1 MTLATSIRARDTFA
15 LEVYAV
21 MPKLKGYARRLWSG
35 NDTDAEDGMA
45 DTVCRALSKRH
56 QFHGGNLAAWLTRIM
71 RNIRRDQLDKGY
83 RKGKRP
89 DAGARLVFSGAPY
102 ARALSDL
109 CDPESIL
116 IATGAYR

>member
-1 MTLATSIRARDTFA
+1 MTLATIASDTFA
-15 LEVYAV
+15 LQVWV
-21 MPKLKGYARRLWSG
+21 TMPKLKGYARRLWNG

-83 RKGKRP
+83 RKGRKRHS
-89 DAGARLVFSGAPY
+89 RLVFYDAAPN
-102 ARALSDL
+102 ARAIADL

-116 IATGAYR
+116 IAVEAHAK